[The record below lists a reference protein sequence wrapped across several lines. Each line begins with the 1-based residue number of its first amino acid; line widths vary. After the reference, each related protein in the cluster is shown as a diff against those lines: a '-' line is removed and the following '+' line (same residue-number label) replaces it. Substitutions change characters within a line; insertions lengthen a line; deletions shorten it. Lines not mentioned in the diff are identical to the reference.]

1 MKKVLVKTDRNGT
14 KYWEFSCE
22 CGKCNG
28 TGIYRWQAYH
38 YTGTVSEYEGSCYSC
53 GGTGTATWI
62 EKEYTEAHAQKLADQ
77 RAKRQEKKQAEAA
90 EALAKR
96 QAEEEERARK
106 QAERE
111 ARWAEEKAQSD
122 YIGSIGDK
130 LDIEVTFSH
139 EVSFDTQFG
148 RMYIY
153 FFKDEAGNTLAWKT
167 SAMLWINDLDENGN
181 NIFIRKGDKIR
192 FTASIKEHNEYK
204 GEKQTM
210 LQRVR
215 KIQMIQKAQE
225 V

>member
-1 MKKVLVKTDRNGT
+1 MKKTLVKTDRNGT

-62 EKEYTEAHAQKLADQ
+62 EKEYTEVHAQKLADQ
-77 RAKRQEKKQAEAA
+77 RAKRQAKKQAELEKAKA
-90 EALAKR
+90 DMQEALK
-96 QAEEEERARK
+96 EIARK

-111 ARWAEEKAQSD
+111 ARWAEEKAQSN

-139 EVSFDTQFG
+139 EISFDTQFG
-148 RMYIY
+148 RMNIY

>member
-1 MKKVLVKTDRNGT
+1 MKKILVKTDRNGT
-14 KYWEFSCE
+14 KYWEYSCE
-22 CGKCNG
+22 CSKCNG

-62 EKEYTEAHAQKLADQ
+62 EKEYTEAHAKKLADQ
-77 RAKRQEKKQAEAA
+77 RAKRQAKKQAELEKAKA
-90 EALAKR
+90 DMQEALK
-96 QAEEEERARK
+96 EIARK

-111 ARWAEEKAQSD
+111 ARWAEEKAASE
-122 YIGSIGDK
+122 YVGSVGDK

-148 RMYIY
+148 SMYIY

-167 SAMLWINDLDENGN
+167 SSMLWINELDENGN

-192 FTASIKEHNEYK
+192 FSASIKEHSEYK